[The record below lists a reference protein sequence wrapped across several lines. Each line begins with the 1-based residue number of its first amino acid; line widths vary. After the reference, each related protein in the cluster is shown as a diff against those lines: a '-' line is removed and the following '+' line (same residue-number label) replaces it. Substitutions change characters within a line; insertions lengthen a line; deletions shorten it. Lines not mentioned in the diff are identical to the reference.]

1 MLSHAHAPAHE
12 VARHEPLVHGKRLA
26 LYDAEPAVL
35 LQHRPVAQQLLAVG
49 PLRQVARLLLAHRE
63 LEAELAAAQQKVG
76 LVAAPRLDHGLGLLD
91 EDIHG
96 VHVLLHK
103 AKAVNVVAQRLLQV
117 VVEVVAL
124 AHRAQVARGVNQRHV
139 HVEVVG
145 VLDALHDLQDL
156 ILKVL
161 HALLGHHK
169 VVLHRDGE
177 TLPHGVARERL
188 LALRERARGRF
199 VGHARGEPLVEAPH
213 VPLNLFVGVLHVHVR
228 EDHRRKWR
236 LRRVYNQPVD
246 AVREELARTEENVRD
261 VHAPALAVAVLVLL
275 HVVGAR
281 PKDIRPLLARGL
293 GAVARRPGH
302 RKGVVGVARGRFGRL
317 RRHLQQSSSTCI
329 AECLYMVA
337 NGWIGAMA
345 LFSGC
350 GGGVGGGAR
359 RWRAEIGIR

>member
-1 MLSHAHAPAHE
+1 MRDVLGLGGRE
-12 VARHEPLVHGKRLA
+12 RH
-26 LYDAEPAVL
+26 
-35 LQHRPVAQQLLAVG
+35 
-49 PLRQVARLLLAHRE
+49 
-63 LEAELAAAQQKVG
+63 LEAHLRADEHKVG
-76 LVAAPRLDHGLGLLD
+76 LVAAPLLDHRLGLLD
-91 EDIHG
+91 DDVHR

-156 ILKVL
+156 VLEVL

-228 EDHRRKWR
+228 EDHRRKRR

-261 VHAPALAVAVLVLL
+261 VHAP
-275 HVVGAR
+275 
-281 PKDIRPLLARGL
+281 
-293 GAVARRPGH
+293 
-302 RKGVVGVARGRFGRL
+302 RL
-317 RRHLQQSSSTCI
+317 RLRFSSSF
-329 AECLYMVA
+329 M
-337 NGWIGAMA
+337 
-345 LFSGC
+345 S
-350 GGGVGGGAR
+350 
-359 RWRAEIGIR
+359 